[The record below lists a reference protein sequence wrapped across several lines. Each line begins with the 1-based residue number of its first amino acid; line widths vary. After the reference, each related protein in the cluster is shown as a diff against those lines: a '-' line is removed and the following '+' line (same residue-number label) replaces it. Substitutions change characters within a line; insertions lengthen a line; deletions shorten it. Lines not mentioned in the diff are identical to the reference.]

1 MLASGGRYIDQL
13 YQKMYDSEP
22 LPFTLKRKQYSL
34 GQNEI
39 IPFYDVGI
47 KGYVELKDILDF
59 IRSDDPETFLT
70 LQNGEKIKFI
80 PSRNIKLTV
89 DKEACLRNGIVP
101 AYLKDKMVDTIYWTI
116 RGNEVYKNDIMLLDF
131 VASNKWTRPL
141 YFSAPGSVNHVFN
154 LDHYCLL
161 CGYAYK
167 FMPVK
172 ADTSDY
178 IQGMGGVDP
187 LTSYDILMNKCK
199 WGNLNDPHV
208 YVDPESLNNAVRPR
222 TSFMRVAQSL
232 VDMGKNKEA
241 SELLDTYLKYF
252 PDSKIS
258 YDMFM
263 LPFSEIYY
271 RIGDTA
277 KANRIM
283 KRVAEIFS
291 QNLDYYLSYPP
302 DYRQYF
308 QNDINNNFGMIRR
321 ISMIAKDFKQD
332 KLVAEMDRLFTG
344 KIKSYK

>member
-1 MLASGGRYIDQL
+1 
-13 YQKMYDSEP
+13 
-22 LPFTLKRKQYSL
+22 
-34 GQNEI
+34 
-39 IPFYDVGI
+39 
-47 KGYVELKDILDF
+47 
-59 IRSDDPETFLT
+59 
-70 LQNGEKIKFI
+70 
-80 PSRNIKLTV
+80 
-89 DKEACLRNGIVP
+89 
-101 AYLKDKMVDTIYWTI
+101 
-116 RGNEVYKNDIMLLDF
+116 
-131 VASNKWTRPL
+131 
-141 YFSAPGSVNHVFN
+141 
-154 LDHYCLL
+154 
-161 CGYAYK
+161 
-167 FMPVK
+167 
-172 ADTSDY
+172 
-178 IQGMGGVDP
+178 
-187 LTSYDILMNKCK
+187 
-199 WGNLNDPHV
+199 
-208 YVDPESLNNAVRPR
+208 
-222 TSFMRVAQSL
+222 
-232 VDMGKNKEA
+232 MGKNKEA